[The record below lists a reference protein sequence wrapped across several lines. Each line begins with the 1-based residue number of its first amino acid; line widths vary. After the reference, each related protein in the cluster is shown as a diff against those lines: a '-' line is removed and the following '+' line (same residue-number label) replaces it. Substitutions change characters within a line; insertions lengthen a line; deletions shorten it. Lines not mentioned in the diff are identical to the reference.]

1 MSQSQL
7 GVRDG
12 DPNGQALRYVHS
24 TTDTK
29 QRRLERRTVQTSAGF
44 LVPHLRPGMR
54 LLDCGCGP
62 GSITVGLA
70 ALVAPGE
77 TIGLDL
83 QAEQLDRAAEVA
95 AEHGVSN
102 LRFQPGSVYALPF
115 ENDSMDVVFAHN
127 LVVHLAEPLRALEEI
142 RRVLKPGGVV
152 GIADD
157 DMGTWLWEPSTP
169 LRLEVERI
177 FRLAVEHHGGDPYR
191 PRHHRRL
198 LREAGFINPVA
209 GASLGCIGVYGSN
222 EDTRGFAAWFVE
234 QISASAFID
243 LVTNEGWADRS
254 RMDLLAA
261 EVRAWGAHPDAFL
274 AGTGV
279 TALGWV
285 DA

>member
-1 MSQSQL
+1 MSQSEL

-12 DPNGQALRYVHS
+12 DPNAQGLRYVHS
-24 TTDTK
+24 TTDTE

-44 LVPHLRPGMR
+44 LMPHLRAGRR

-77 TIGLDL
+77 AIGLDL
-83 QAEQLDRAAEVA
+83 QAGQLDRAAEVA
-95 AEHGVSN
+95 AQHGTSN
-102 LRFQPGSVYALPF
+102 LRFQRGSVYELPF

-127 LVVHLAEPLRALEEI
+127 LVVHLAEPLRAPQEI

-169 LRLEVERI
+169 LLSELERI

-198 LREAGFINPVA
+198 LREAGFIRPVA
-209 GASLGCIGVYGSN
+209 GASLGCIGVYGTN
-222 EDTRGFAAWFVE
+222 EETRGFAAWFVE
-234 QISASAFID
+234 QISTSAFIE
-243 LVTNEGWADRS
+243 LVTNQGWADGS
-254 RMDLLAA
+254 RMELLLRKFWRG
-261 EVRAWGAHPDAFL
+261 ERTRTPFWREL
-274 AGTGV
+274 A
-279 TALGWV
+279 
-285 DA
+285 